1 MAQRERESADP
12 EWKAG
17 LERRGRQLKLNVLL
31 AAGGPVVSDTVK
43 SKGSVRDRLR
53 RTSLLITKRSQPT

>member
-31 AAGGPVVSDTVK
+31 AAGGASGERH
-43 SKGSVRDRLR
+43 S
-53 RTSLLITKRSQPT
+53 